1 MFKTKGMGFMKL
13 LVKNALVYSGG
24 KIQKSDVFIENS
36 RIHSLG
42 ISISSNGA
50 DRVFDFKNKCLL
62 IPGFVDV
69 HVHLREPGFSYKE
82 TIKSGTAAAARAGYN
97 AVCPMPNLNPVPD
110 SVGNLQTELDII
122 KKDAVIDVL
131 PFASITKGRKGSGE
145 CVDFAALKDYVVG
158 FSDDGCGVQSDDV
171 MKQAMQKCAEIN
183 AVISAHCEVN
193 ELLRGGYI
201 HDGVYCRTHGHKGI
215 CSESEWAQIERDCR
229 LAEETGCRYH
239 VCHISTKESVDII
252 RRAKARGVKVTC
264 ETAPHYLTL
273 CDEDLQEDGRFKMN
287 PPLRSREDMQA
298 LIEGVKDGTV
308 DVIATDHAPHS
319 AEEKS
324 KGLAGS
330 AMGVV
335 GLETAFPVLYTK
347 LVKPGVISLEK
358 LIDMMAVKPRKIF
371 NIEGGEIAP
380 GMPANL
386 CAIDLEKEWVVDPD
400 KFVTMGRATP
410 FEGDRLCG
418 ENILTVLRGEIV
430 YEAL

>member
-1 MFKTKGMGFMKL
+1 MKL

-131 PFASITKGRKGSGE
+131 PFASITKGRKGGE

-193 ELLRGGYI
+193 GLLRGGYI

>member
-131 PFASITKGRKGSGE
+131 PFASITKGRKSGGE

-371 NIEGGEIAP
+371 TIEGGEIAP

>member
-1 MFKTKGMGFMKL
+1 M
-13 LVKNALVYSGG
+13 
-24 KIQKSDVFIENS
+24 
-36 RIHSLG
+36 
-42 ISISSNGA
+42 
-50 DRVFDFKNKCLL
+50 
-62 IPGFVDV
+62 
-69 HVHLREPGFSYKE
+69 
-82 TIKSGTAAAARAGYN
+82 
-97 AVCPMPNLNPVPD
+97 
-110 SVGNLQTELDII
+110 
-122 KKDAVIDVL
+122 
-131 PFASITKGRKGSGE
+131 
-145 CVDFAALKDYVVG
+145 
-158 FSDDGCGVQSDDV
+158 
-171 MKQAMQKCAEIN
+171 
-183 AVISAHCEVN
+183 
-193 ELLRGGYI
+193 LRGGYI
-201 HDGVYCRTHGHKGI
+201 HDGVYCRTHSHKGI

>member
-131 PFASITKGRKGSGE
+131 PFASITKGRKGGGE

-371 NIEGGEIAP
+371 TIEGGEIAP

-418 ENILTVLRGEIV
+418 VNILTVLRGEIV